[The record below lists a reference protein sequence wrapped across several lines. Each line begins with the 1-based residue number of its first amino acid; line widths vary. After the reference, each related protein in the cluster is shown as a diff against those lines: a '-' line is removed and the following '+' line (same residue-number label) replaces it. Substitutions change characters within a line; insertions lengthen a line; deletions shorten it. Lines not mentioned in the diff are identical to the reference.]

1 MGELATYIDAETI
14 RLTVAQGGRQYAW
27 SSAPVI
33 STLVIG
39 AAILVALGFWEA
51 YAGLKYPILPPKL
64 FGKIREFTMILVGE
78 SPSC

>member
-1 MGELATYIDAETI
+1 MTCIDAQTL
-14 RLTVAQGGRQYAW
+14 RLTVAQGGRQYEW

-39 AAILVALGFWEA
+39 AAILAALGFWEA
-51 YAGLKYPILPPKL
+51 YANLEYPILPPNL
-64 FGKIREFTMILVGE
+64 FGKIREFTVILVGE